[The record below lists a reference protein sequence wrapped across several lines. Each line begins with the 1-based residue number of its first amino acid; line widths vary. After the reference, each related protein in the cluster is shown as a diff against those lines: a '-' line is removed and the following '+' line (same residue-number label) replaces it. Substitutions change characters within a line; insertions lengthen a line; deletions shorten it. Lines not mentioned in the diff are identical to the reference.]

1 MMSRVLHRHRRAV
14 VPAQGRQSGRR
25 RTLGQGPAGAA
36 APARGHAL
44 RGLQSAQRAHARDI
58 LWYQRHREVVH
69 FEEETSNTSASEYA
83 RGLAAEAAAAVAAA
97 KAATASAPK
106 AKAAPAEPAPVAAP
120 VVVAPVA
127 PVQAAPVPAPAAE
140 DAPVAAL
147 HILRVLL
154 AVRMNK
160 RARKPWT

>member
-1 MMSRVLHRHRRAV
+1 M
-14 VPAQGRQSGRR
+14 
-25 RTLGQGPAGAA
+25 
-36 APARGHAL
+36 AL
-44 RGLQSAQRAHARDI
+44 RTVQVGDFPSVPREI
-58 LWYQRHREVVH
+58 LWYQRPP
-69 FEEETSNTSASEYA
+69 
-83 RGLAAEAAAAVAAA
+83 RGCSLRGGDVEHLCIRAAGAAAEAAAAAA

-106 AKAAPAEPAPVAAP
+106 AKAAPAAPAPVAAP
-120 VVVAPVA
+120 VVGAPVA
-127 PVQAAPVPAPAAE
+127 PEQVAPAAE